1 MMCGPFL
8 EVFPT
13 GEPGGFR
20 LVGELDGSGAGPLW
34 TFLEPVATCG
44 LGLTLTF
51 DEVRFMD
58 TEGVDVI
65 VRAVAANGGSAVIVR
80 YVPRHVMRVFEDAL
94 PGGHPGLHFQHRRGD
109 GPGAMSRRVYVSSRT
124 VEQNAIAVRQCRR
137 AMAATARAKALRA
150 SRAGARSVP
159 ATEPP
164 GRSLACAAA
173 A

>member
-8 EVFPT
+8 AVFPT

-44 LGLTLTF
+44 LGLTFMF

-65 VRAVAANGGSAVIVR
+65 VRAAAANGGSAVIVR
-80 YVPRHVMRVFEDAL
+80 HVPRHVMRVFEEAL

-109 GPGAMSRRVYVSSRT
+109 GPGAMTGAGRDAERPQSRLRSR
-124 VEQNAIAVRQCRR
+124 
-137 AMAATARAKALRA
+137 
-150 SRAGARSVP
+150 P
-159 ATEPP
+159 
-164 GRSLACAAA
+164 AAA
-173 A
+173 RGPAARP